1 MIDDAEAK
9 GLITAGVCGVLQQR
23 QLMLEV
29 MVASSYEGRQHLNSN
44 SQDSKN
50 SHTSGT
56 SSKHPATA
64 ATAAAVL
71 HSEPC
76 WGLSATATMGIA
88 SRQHQHHTP
97 KTWSHHYCCYCL
109 ILFHMPSQAIP
120 PPLCFVA
127 CFCPLSLQLVLSLRH
142 ALDVTTV
149 VEPTS
154 GNTGIRLARVAVV
167 VNPSYS
173 NHSCTPPALDILPVA
188 LEM

>member
-1 MIDDAEAK
+1 MWCVATETAHV
-9 GLITAGVCGVLQQR
+9 GSHGGFLIRGTAAPEQQ
-23 QLMLEV
+23 QPGQQKQP
-29 MVASSYEGRQHLNSN
+29 Y
-44 SQDSKN
+44 
-50 SHTSGT
+50 TSGT
-56 SSKHPATA
+56 SSSSSKHPATA
-64 ATAAAVL
+64 ATAAVL

-76 WGLSATATMGIA
+76 WGLSATATMGTA

-97 KTWSHHYCCYCL
+97 KTWSHHYCCYCH

-154 GNTGIRLARVAVV
+154 GNTGIRLARGAVV

-188 LEM
+188 LGM